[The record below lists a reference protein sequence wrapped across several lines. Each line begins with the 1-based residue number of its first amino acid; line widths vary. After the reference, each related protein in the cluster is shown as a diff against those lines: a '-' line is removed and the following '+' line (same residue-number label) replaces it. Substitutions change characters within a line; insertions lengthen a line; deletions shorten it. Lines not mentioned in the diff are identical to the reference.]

1 MNRILPKTSNQGI
14 DGMNGTL
21 TGEVSMTVTGQRS
34 DLHCV
39 PGVLQFCHVGYDG
52 FNKALTGDTSM
63 TVTAKRSDPH
73 HVPCVISL
81 AREAAG
87 TASFGRCSIAFKRGS
102 SVSRNGSSKS
112 TRGDS

>member
-1 MNRILPKTSNQGI
+1 MNRLLPKTANQGI
-14 DGMNGTL
+14 DGMNGAL
-21 TGEVSMTVTGQRS
+21 TGEVSMTITGQRI

-73 HVPCVISL
+73 HVPCVIST
-81 AREAAG
+81 AREADG
-87 TASFGRCSIAFKRGS
+87 TAPFGRCRIAFKRNLT
-102 SVSRNGSSKS
+102 VNRNGREKS
-112 TRGDS
+112 MRGNS